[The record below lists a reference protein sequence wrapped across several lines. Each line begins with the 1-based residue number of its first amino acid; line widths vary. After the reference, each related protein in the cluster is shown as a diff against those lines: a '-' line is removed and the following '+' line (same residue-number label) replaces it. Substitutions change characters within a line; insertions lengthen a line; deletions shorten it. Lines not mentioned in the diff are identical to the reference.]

1 MPISERTIAEKN
13 PRSLEK
19 IKCFESAMIAMT
31 LHKHKSGEDHLIS
44 DKEASMLSK
53 FARAQNGDMHSRLA
67 VFNMKKENKI
77 ERLREEKEIAEVEGC
92 TFTPE
97 IYTRK
102 RGH

>member
-1 MPISERTIAEKN
+1 
-13 PRSLEK
+13 
-19 IKCFESAMIAMT
+19 
-31 LHKHKSGEDHLIS
+31 
-44 DKEASMLSK
+44 
-53 FARAQNGDMHSRLA
+53 MHYRQA

-102 RGH
+102 RGQK